1 MKWAF
6 TENGFDIFHWD
17 RLRGLL
23 GSLLLTIVQFFCIG
37 VYFLENV
44 FWILIRGVKMK
55 DGSYKNLIDGLLF
68 NNQALADNQITKIT
82 GVIIL
87 IAIALTI
94 IASVVAIIKSQFS
107 TKDEDKSP
115 KIAVLGV
122 VKAIVLMVTFPL
134 MVYILL
140 LVTNTLT
147 NAVCEYAH
155 FDNTDNNSLANQLF
169 FMFMNPEGR
178 SNCMNADGTARFS
191 FTLENLSSLGFPGDN
206 TWEQLKSSGFING
219 ANEEGLFGYDYLLAI
234 VVMIILVFALFK
246 AILLL
251 IRRIF
256 DIVVL
261 YVIAPLPIA
270 CYPSDEGKRFDIWK
284 DLMASKIVSSF
295 GLAITFIVYSIL
307 ITVIYDTLAAWSQ
320 ASGSTLTRTLNIAI
334 VNGQIDTGTLLGV
347 VYLFVIISGALALP
361 NMYSLLATLV
371 SSQAGMVAQHDL
383 QNMANDMAFFQR
395 GAHQAEKMALGS
407 TGLMLRALKTG
418 AFGSRDARYLNAM
431 RKRNGQ
437 DEKAGKLTNTAWNM
451 ASRGIIGGIA
461 LGAGEAFSNRKSDR
475 ISKKADNIR
484 NSAIN
489 NFDDKLHLS
498 IANSQL
504 RDMGQRE
511 VTYRDVLQSETDKR
525 GTIKADEIARRRK
538 EPPKDDKK

>member
-6 TENGFDIFHWD
+6 TENGFNIFQWD

-23 GSLLLTIVQFFCIG
+23 GSLLLTFVQFFCIG
-37 VYFLENV
+37 VYFLENI

-68 NNQALADNQITKIT
+68 NNQALADNQITKIS
-82 GVIIL
+82 GIIIL
-87 IAIALTI
+87 IAVALTI
-94 IASVVAIIKSQFS
+94 VASVVAIIKSQFS

-115 KIAVLGV
+115 KIAVMGV
-122 VKAIVLMVTFPL
+122 IKAILLMVIFPVI
-134 MVYILL
+134 VYALL

-155 FDNTDNNSLANQLF
+155 FDNTDTNSLANQLF

-191 FTLENLSSLGFPGDN
+191 FTLQNLDELGFQGDN
-206 TWEQLKSSGFING
+206 VWEQLKYANFVNG
-219 ANEEGLFGYDYLLAI
+219 ENEDGLFGYDYLLAI
-234 VVMIILVFALFK
+234 VVMIILIFGLFK

-251 IRRIF
+251 VRRIF

-307 ITVIYDTLAAWSQ
+307 ITVIYDTLATWSQ
-320 ASGSTLTRTLNIAI
+320 ASGSNFRTLNIAI
-334 VNGQIDTGTLLGV
+334 VNGQIETGTLLGV

-361 NMYSLLATLV
+361 NMYSLLGALV

-383 QNMANDMAFFQR
+383 QNMSNDMAFFQR
-395 GAHQAEKMALGS
+395 GTHHATQAAVGS
-407 TGLMLRALKTG
+407 TGLMLKALKTG
-418 AFGSRDARYLNAM
+418 AFGSRDARYLNAI
-431 RKRNGQ
+431 RKRSGQ
-437 DEKAGKLTNTAWNM
+437 DEQSGKLTNTAWNM

-461 LGAGEAFSNRKSDR
+461 LGAGEALSSRKSDR
-475 ISKKADNIR
+475 LSAEANSIR
-484 NSAIN
+484 KDAIN
-489 NFDDKLHLS
+489 NFDDKFHLE
-498 IANSQL
+498 NQNRRL
-504 RDMGQRE
+504 RDMGERE
-511 VTYRDVLQSETDKR
+511 VTYRDVLQSETDRR